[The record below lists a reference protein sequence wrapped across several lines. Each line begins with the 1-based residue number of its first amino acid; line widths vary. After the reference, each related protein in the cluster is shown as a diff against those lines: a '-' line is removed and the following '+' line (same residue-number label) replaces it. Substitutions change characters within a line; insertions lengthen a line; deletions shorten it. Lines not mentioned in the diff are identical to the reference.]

1 MLSRFEFSRTRQNTT
16 CVCVRPCTDCT
27 RLRYI
32 YRRSPVLAAF
42 FSQRNSTRSSFR
54 PCTSSVAALTRVA
67 PPFPRDTR
75 GHHTPRHWPAAAAS
89 RRRRRFAPP
98 LVSALSQDPY
108 RDGRDPAFCT
118 VTGFDRRR
126 LLAVPC
132 ISTLLT
138 LRLLS
143 DSGRPPLGCYP
154 IWPPPVTM
162 TRTRDGRSLSR
173 DAPPFLMMT
182 ADSSRSP
189 RLLLLLTVR

>member
-1 MLSRFEFSRTRQNTT
+1 MDTT
-16 CVCVRPCTDCT
+16 VPGTD
-27 RLRYI
+27 
-32 YRRSPVLAAF
+32 
-42 FSQRNSTRSSFR
+42 
-54 PCTSSVAALTRVA
+54 
-67 PPFPRDTR
+67 
-75 GHHTPRHWPAAAAS
+75 WPAAAAS

-189 RLLLLLTVR
+189 RLLLLLTVRRMTAAFSHDDCRQQPQPPSTASPADSAMTAFSVEYGSVLRSFRRHHGYLTRRPRPVRSEKNLKADGFSNN